1 MGGRPSKPYAVLTS
15 EKKSHRTKREL
26 LQRRDG
32 EEALLSGVKIKEAP
46 EVRDNAEAH
55 KEYRRVKKLL
65 TAINKEDELY
75 GAVINR
81 YCLISAE
88 IKDLEADR
96 KYYVEMLHEMRE
108 DLHDAKSKLENPI
121 DYIHILADIGRSMAK
136 ITAGMNAIDRT
147 IQQKRRM
154 LLDIEKESVMTI
166 SAALR
171 TIPKKEEKAG
181 NPLLEVLG
189 SG

>member
-1 MGGRPSKPYAVLTS
+1 MARPSKPYAVLTN

-46 EVRDNAEAH
+46 EVKENEYAH
-55 KEYRRVKKLL
+55 KEYRRIRKLL
-65 TAINKEDELY
+65 TAIQKEDELY

-81 YCLISAE
+81 YCLITAE
-88 IKDLEADR
+88 IKGLETDR
-96 KYYVEMLHEMRE
+96 AYYVEMLKEMRT
-108 DLHDAKSKLENPI
+108 DLHEQKEKLDNPVEYI
-121 DYIHILADIGRSMAK
+121 DLLADVGRSMAK
-136 ITAGMNAIDRT
+136 ITASINGIDRI
-147 IQQKRRM
+147 IQQKRKM
-154 LLDIEKESVMTI
+154 LLDIEKESVMTV

-171 TIPKKEEKAG
+171 TIPKKEEKST
-181 NPLLEVLG
+181 NPLLEALS

>member
-1 MGGRPSKPYAVLTS
+1 MGRPSKPYAVLTN

-26 LQRRDG
+26 LQRRNG

-46 EVRDNAEAH
+46 EVRKNEEAH

-65 TAINKEDELY
+65 AAIEKEDELY

-88 IKDLEADR
+88 IKGLQEDR
-96 KYYVEMLHEMRE
+96 EYYTQMIKEMRE
-108 DLHDAKSKLENPI
+108 DLHEQKDKLDNPVE
-121 DYIHILADIGRSMAK
+121 YIELLADIGRSMAK
-136 ITAGMNAIDRT
+136 ITRSIQGIDRI

-171 TIPKKEEKAG
+171 TIPKKEEKTG
-181 NPLLEVLG
+181 NPLLEALN